1 MTIHPSFKSLLAYQ
15 DRQLNLK
22 SAQKVGRHLAVCS
35 RCRQD
40 VAQIDAERQTVDALC
55 RDGAPTEVPPFAAVF
70 ETIRVKVAETRMAEN
85 RRPWPNFW
93 ALLLQKIIRTPLVGF
108 ALAMLLLMSFNTLV
122 FTGLLLHPLY
132 AVPAPTL
139 LPVIVACMVPAYL
152 AARRAA
158 RRFAYTHKPL

>member
-15 DRQLNLK
+15 DRQLDSK
-22 SAQKVGRHLAVCS
+22 TTQKVGRHLAVCS

-40 VAQIDAERQTVDALC
+40 VAQIDTERQMVDALC
-55 RDGAPTEVPPFAAVF
+55 RDGAPIEVPSFAGVF
-70 ETIRVKVAETRMAEN
+70 ENIRVKVAEARMAEN
-85 RRPWPNFW
+85 HTPWRRFWP
-93 ALLLQKIIRTPLVGF
+93 AIAHKMTPLVGF
-108 ALAMLLLMSFNTLV
+108 AFAMLLLMGFNTLV

-139 LPVIVACMVPAYL
+139 LPVMVACMVPAYL

-158 RRFAYTHKPL
+158 RRFAFTHKPL

>member
-22 SAQKVGRHLAVCS
+22 SAQKVGRHLVVCA

-40 VAQIDAERQTVDALC
+40 VEQIDAERRTVDALC
-55 RDGAPTEVPPFAAVF
+55 RDGAPTEVPPFAGVF
-70 ETIRVKVAETRMAEN
+70 EAIRIKVAETRMAEN

-93 ALLLQKIIRTPLVGF
+93 TALIQKISRTPLVGF
-108 ALAMLLLMSFNTLV
+108 ALAMLLLMSFNTVV

-132 AVPAPTL
+132 AVPTPTL
-139 LPVIVACMVPAYL
+139 LPVIVACMVPAYV
-152 AARRAA
+152 A
-158 RRFAYTHKPL
+158 